1 MTLLGLARCELCT
14 EARKKVR
21 AGKPGIE
28 SWQYHVQY
36 STIQRCNDNVV
47 RIVCRLTWVRTS
59 KTNENSHTA
68 VLDLGMAEESDSG
81 LVALAPDGGAGEV
94 KGVVVLEYRIGLFSE
109 SLEVG
114 LCFNEGN
121 EK

>member
-1 MTLLGLARCELCT
+1 
-14 EARKKVR
+14 
-21 AGKPGIE
+21 
-28 SWQYHVQY
+28 
-36 STIQRCNDNVV
+36 
-47 RIVCRLTWVRTS
+47 
-59 KTNENSHTA
+59 
-68 VLDLGMAEESDSG
+68 MAEESDSG